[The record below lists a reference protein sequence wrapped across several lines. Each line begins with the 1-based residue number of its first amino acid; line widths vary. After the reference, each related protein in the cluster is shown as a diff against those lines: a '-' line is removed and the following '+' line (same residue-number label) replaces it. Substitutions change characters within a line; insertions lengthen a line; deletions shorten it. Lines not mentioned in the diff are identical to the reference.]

1 MTALLLIFGSLVA
14 AVLAFIAVRLY
25 RDIRR
30 PSPLAFGC
38 IIPKVCVVSS
48 EEVFQYCRF
57 AQEAEESL
65 PSHLR
70 SEARRK
76 LSRLYRTFL
85 RQMVWN
91 TRLFQRALCFEQAK
105 IDTGKSS
112 LDYEQSETLTVALVD
127 EAADTREQLVKQQLR
142 LMINAI
148 LRAIPDYKALPL
160 LLTGYKKIE
169 EDVLALA
176 GMAEDRTYHD
186 MLRERLGL
194 SNWGIM
200 DGGDDDDGPGPE
212 TA

>member
-57 AQEAEESL
+57 AQEAEQSL
-65 PSHLR
+65 PAHLR

-76 LSRLYRTFL
+76 LSALYRTFL

-91 TRLFQRALCFEQAK
+91 IRLFQRALLFEQAK

-127 EAADTREQLVKQQLR
+127 EAAETREQLVKQQLR

-148 LRAIPDYKALPL
+148 LRAIPDYEA
-160 LLTGYKKIE
+160 LTGLLVDYKKIE
-169 EDVLALA
+169 EDVLALTD
-176 GMAEDRTYHD
+176 MAEDRTYHD

-194 SNWGIM
+194 SKWGIM
-200 DGGDDDDGPGPE
+200 DGGDDDGPE
-212 TA
+212 PQTA